1 VTVVV
6 AAMPEELAALRGRLG
21 EVTRITTRGPGALDA
36 VGGRI
41 GPHKVVVAVTGDGE
55 RNAREGAAR
64 LLEAVRAE
72 RLIAMGVA
80 GGLSSDLR
88 ACELVLAERVVVEG
102 KGTGDV
108 VREEQA
114 TQATIDHALRAIS
127 ARRGVVVTATR
138 IADTVAE
145 KQRLLHLAAAGPLCA
160 VVDLESASYV
170 AAAVRADVPWLVL
183 RAVSD
188 TADEPLP
195 ALLNRSRDAGGAV
208 RRSGV
213 VRGLFGDPGALPA
226 LLSLRRRLRHC
237 ADELARAAVALL
249 SVPTPAYAPGERPDT
264 QSSSGALR

>member
-1 VTVVV
+1 M

-21 EVTRITTRGPGALDA
+21 ELTRIPTRGPGAPDA

-41 GPHKVVVAVTGDGE
+41 GAHKVVLAVTGDGE

-64 LLEAVRAE
+64 VLEAVRAE

-138 IADTVAE
+138 IADTVPE
-145 KQRLLHLAAAGPLCA
+145 KRRLLHLAAAGPLSA

-249 SVPTPAYAPGERPDT
+249 SVPTPAYPPGERPDT